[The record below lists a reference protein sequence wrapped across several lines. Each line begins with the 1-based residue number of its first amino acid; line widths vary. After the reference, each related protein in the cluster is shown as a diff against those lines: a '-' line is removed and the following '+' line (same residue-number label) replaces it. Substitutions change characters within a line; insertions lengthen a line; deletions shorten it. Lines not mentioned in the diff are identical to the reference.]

1 MTGNDLGAVLRAAQA
16 VLFDFDGPI
25 CSLFAG
31 KPASGVAA
39 ALQSLLPTNG
49 GAWPSNL
56 DAGDPLD
63 VLRRA
68 AQLGPDVA
76 VRVERALRD
85 AEVDAATVA
94 EPTAGGHDSLRA
106 CVASGRLCAVVTNN
120 SPEAAT
126 AYLARYS
133 LLPVAASVQGRAPA
147 DPERMKPSP
156 DVVLRALAD
165 LGIDAGDAVVIGD
178 SVTDVDAAHAVGAGC
193 IGYANRPHKLRSL
206 AHADALVVDM
216 ARVAEHLVSAIP
228 SSRPR

>member
-1 MTGNDLGAVLRAAQA
+1 MTGDGPGPVLHAAKA

-31 KPASGVAA
+31 KPAVGVAA
-39 ALQSLLPTNG
+39 ALRSFLPTDAE
-49 GAWPSNL
+49 AWPSHL
-56 DAGDPLD
+56 DPGDPLD

-68 AQLGPDVA
+68 AQFGPDFA
-76 VRVERALRD
+76 ARVEHALRD

-126 AYLARYS
+126 AYLARYD
-133 LLPVAASVQGRAPA
+133 LLAVAASVQGRAPA

-165 LGIDAGDAVVIGD
+165 LGVDAGDAVVIGD
-178 SVTDVDAAHAVGAGC
+178 SVTDVDAAHAVGVRC

-216 ARVAEHLVSAIP
+216 ARVAEHLASDVP
-228 SSRPR
+228 SFRPR